1 MTVKELIE
9 ALQGY
14 NENREVMI
22 IDGFNGKGV
31 PRTTSMLTTLP
42 TVSVASVSRFS
53 SSASAVTDAMPV
65 SECGVCARACHSC
78 NHPSQLPS

>member
-31 PRTTSMLTTLP
+31 PRTINYGPSPLVIQHIDADDTADCECR
-42 TVSVASVSRFS
+42 VGESVLVIGFG
-53 SSASAVTDAMPV
+53 
-65 SECGVCARACHSC
+65 CY
-78 NHPSQLPS
+78 